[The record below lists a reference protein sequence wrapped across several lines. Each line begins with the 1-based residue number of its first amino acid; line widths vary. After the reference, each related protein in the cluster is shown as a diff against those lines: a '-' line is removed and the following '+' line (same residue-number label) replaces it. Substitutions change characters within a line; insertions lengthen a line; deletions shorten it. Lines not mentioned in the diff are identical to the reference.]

1 MITKPDNHTE
11 CPRATHQVLGTRGRR
26 LAFDERGQAL
36 VEFALVV
43 LPLLLIAVGIFE
55 FGLALSAQNDET
67 HVASEVA
74 RYATVNENPGKS
86 KGQTLQAWGKEQA
99 DQKAVREEGSLCI
112 SFPNGTSNIG
122 DPVKVE
128 FNDKWRPLKQTI
140 SVLKT
145 TIVGTA
151 VMRIEAP
158 PSNYAEGCA

>member
-67 HVASEVA
+67 HVASEV
-74 RYATVNENPGKS
+74 NENPGKS

-99 DQKAVREEGSLCI
+99 DQKAVREKGSLCI

-128 FNDKWRPLKQTI
+128 FKDEWQPLKQKI
-140 SVLKT
+140 RVLET

-151 VMRIEAP
+151 VMRVEAP